1 MKLPDNF
8 QLYWEAFQSQWSK
21 VRGHLNPKEPNT
33 MMELFR
39 PNLRA
44 TPAPAKRILEPL
56 IASAR
61 LITLLFLAALALGN
75 FAMLMVCSGL
85 AYALL
90 TEVFGI
96 EIDLNLPPGVR
107 F

>member
-1 MKLPDNF
+1 MKLPESF
-8 QLYWEAFQSQWSK
+8 SQYWESLQAQWNK
-21 VRGHLNPKEPNT
+21 AQAKLNPRKPNT

-39 PNLRA
+39 PNLKG
-44 TPAPAKRILEPL
+44 TPQSAKRFLEPI
-56 IASAR
+56 IASAG
-61 LITLLFLAALALGN
+61 LIVLLFLAALAVGN
-75 FAMLMVCSGL
+75 FAMLIACSGL